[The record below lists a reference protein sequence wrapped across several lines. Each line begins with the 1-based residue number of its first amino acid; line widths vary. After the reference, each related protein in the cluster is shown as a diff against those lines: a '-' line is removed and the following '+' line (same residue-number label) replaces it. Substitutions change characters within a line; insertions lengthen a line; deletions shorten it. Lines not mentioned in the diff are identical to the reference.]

1 MTVRRLV
8 ASWLW
13 LMALTVLAGVFAG
26 LSQAGQ
32 PSRPALAALG
42 VVIVAK
48 ARLILARYLRLEGV
62 PGVLAGFTMAV
73 AAVMGIVT
81 LTFLV
86 DLGPNAR
93 RFAPSANSPPPPT
106 SVHQGAPSQP

>member
-1 MTVRRLV
+1 VRGLV

-13 LMALTVLAGVFAG
+13 LMALTVLAGIFAG
-26 LSQAGQ
+26 LPQAGQ
-32 PSRPALAALG
+32 PSRLALAALG

-62 PGVLAGFTMAV
+62 PGVLTGFTIAV

-93 RFAPSANSPPPPT
+93 RLAPAAKPPFT
-106 SVHQGAPSQP
+106 LNNVHQGQPS

>member
-1 MTVRRLV
+1 MRRLV
-8 ASWLW
+8 TSWLW
-13 LMALTVLAGVFAG
+13 LMALTALAGLFAG

-32 PSRPALAALG
+32 PSRLALAALG

-48 ARLILARYLRLEGV
+48 ARLILARYLRLDGV
-62 PGVLAGFTMAV
+62 PGVLTGFTMAV

-86 DLGPNAR
+86 DLAPNSR
-93 RFAPSANSPPPPT
+93 RLAPSANPPPAPS
-106 SVHQGAPSQP
+106 SVHQGEPS